1 MNQKIRVTET
11 KTKGRSLYT
20 TTNISRGELIF
31 SDDALLCC
39 TPEKTRSLRLDSA
52 VARKKKSLTLM
63 NREIELNIKNCGII
77 TRNDINDGFEAF
89 SKIKHLYP
97 QEQEHNQQE
106 KEQNQQQYL
115 SVCRASDILYY
126 NGAELVSCGHT
137 SPLVGVFETLSMI
150 NHSCCPN
157 SFYMS
162 SWNPIQKTPRVD
174 IYALQTI
181 NDGEEITFTYVSS
194 SQSRVARQ
202 AEIYAGWMFK
212 CDCERCQLAGDDSQV
227 FKCENCKIGH
237 VPVGKDS
244 RGCLKCLSPFP
255 ICGFSDGLVAANTR
269 TDLLFW
275 LEHHDYN
282 ILRIENAINVLHERD
297 SELRC
302 NLESLVLT
310 SIDEFCDTS
319 DTSCLKFSGDILVK
333 MATIVRRGEEM
344 CSYLPL
350 PQQLLFGKLIEGD
363 AACVAFIQSSECDIK
378 NEWKI
383 KASEAY
389 YAASLVFSSS
399 STLMSPFY
407 SKNAMALLASI
418 LSVISKDIPVSKR
431 SLQEHRFERT
441 RLLNM
446 RASTCSIDSDSISK
460 LGLKI

>member
-1 MNQKIRVTET
+1 MNQKIRVAET
-11 KTKGRSLYT
+11 NKGRSLYT
-20 TTNISRGELIF
+20 TTNISIGELLF

-52 VARKKKSLTLM
+52 VVRKKKSFALM
-63 NREIELNIKNCGII
+63 NREIELNIKNGGII
-77 TRNDINDGFEAF
+77 TRNDINDGFEAS

-97 QEQEHNQQE
+97 QEQEQHQQ
-106 KEQNQQQYL
+106 KPL
-115 SVCRASDILYY
+115 SVCRASDVLYF

-157 SFYMS
+157 SFYIS
-162 SWNPIQKTPRVD
+162 SWNPIQKTPRAD

-181 NDGEEITFTYVSS
+181 NAGEEITFSYVSS

-227 FKCENCKIGH
+227 FKCDHCTIGH
-237 VPVGKDS
+237 VPVGNDS

-275 LEHHDYN
+275 LENHDYN
-282 ILRIENAINVLHERD
+282 IPRITNAINALHERD

-302 NLESLVLT
+302 ILESIVLT
-310 SIDEFCDTS
+310 SIDKFCGTSDTS
-319 DTSCLKFSGDILVK
+319 DTTYSLNFSGDILVT

-344 CSYLPL
+344 CNYLPL

-363 AACVAFIQSSECDIK
+363 AACVAFIQSSECHSK

-383 KASEAY
+383 KATDAY
-389 YAASLVFSSS
+389 FAASLVFSSS
-399 STLMSPFY
+399 LLSPFY

-418 LSVISKDIPVSKR
+418 LSDISKDIPVSKS
-431 SLQEHRFERT
+431 SLQEHRLERT

-446 RASTCSIDSDSISK
+446 RANTCSIDFETISK
-460 LGLKI
+460 L